1 VVQRRT
7 FVYLKTTQST
17 NHDHLPSTNDRSGKR
32 TWKKR
37 CISAASC
44 ANSRWNWPRNAGH
57 DRRISRWVP
66 VPHALG
72 FAVALAALSS
82 AQVPITSGNS
92 KSIFPGHGRAAE
104 LARKTRRGNKM
115 GVSRVLLRLSRNH
128 RSKRG
133 WLGRSA
139 SPIWAAAQVSSVGGN
154 GDQRRASSADTPLV
168 RSFSACWSGGGLA
181 VPSGRHDLWSWRG
194 RAGAGGV
201 FEPAPARS
209 AEALARK
216 PCFFQLVPIFL
227 LPELTGTTRSSG
239 TDKGVQ

>member
-1 VVQRRT
+1 MVGALCLTNLGRRASVQRGR
-7 FVYLKTTQST
+7 
-17 NHDHLPSTNDRSGKR
+17 KR
-32 TWKKR
+32 
-37 CISAASC
+37 
-44 ANSRWNWPRNAGH
+44 
-57 DRRISRWVP
+57 
-66 VPHALG
+66 
-72 FAVALAALSS
+72 
-82 AQVPITSGNS
+82 
-92 KSIFPGHGRAAE
+92 
-104 LARKTRRGNKM
+104 
-115 GVSRVLLRLSRNH
+115 
-128 RSKRG
+128 
-133 WLGRSA
+133 RSA
-139 SPIWAAAQVSSVGGN
+139 K
-154 GDQRRASSADTPLV
+154 SSADTPLV

>member
-1 VVQRRT
+1 MQRRT
-7 FVYLKTTQST
+7 LVYLKTTQST
-17 NHDHLPSTNDRSGKR
+17 NHDHLSSTNDRSGKR
-32 TWKKR
+32 TWKKRWHSRLTRQRNYSNKCGKLARDANQLALARRKSNERRKKR

-57 DRRISRWVP
+57 ERRISRWVP

-72 FAVALAALSS
+72 FSVASLAAVSS

-154 GDQRRASSADTPLV
+154 GDQRRALRTHP
-168 RSFSACWSGGGLA
+168 
-181 VPSGRHDLWSWRG
+181 
-194 RAGAGGV
+194 
-201 FEPAPARS
+201 
-209 AEALARK
+209 
-216 PCFFQLVPIFL
+216 
-227 LPELTGTTRSSG
+227 
-239 TDKGVQ
+239 